1 MKWFYFTDL
10 QFPELDAPFSISDDG
25 QKPLLFIYFIIQTT
39 EIGPDS
45 GYSLNLKKRNH

>member
-1 MKWFYFTDL
+1 MKWVYFTYL

-39 EIGPDS
+39 EIGPDP
-45 GYSLNLKKRNH
+45 G